1 MIHVFVLI
9 MTIGGAEVA
18 NDDCREAMCFRSID
32 TCNSFAAKTK
42 TTRFT
47 QYLRSNHSILQANT
61 GRPDSRRGENLLM
74 AAEIVAAVQIC
85 ASAYRFMKTAVNE
98 GRELGDMTR
107 AMSKFWDARE
117 EVSVLEQKAT
127 NPSKIEKLFGG
138 KSVESQALEITLQ
151 KKKAEQL
158 EKELKDLFYWTG
170 NANLWHDMIR
180 ERAKIRNLRIAA
192 ARQKAQNRAAMIDIA
207 VIGGILGLL
216 MVTVLAITSVAV
228 E

>member
-1 MIHVFVLI
+1 
-9 MTIGGAEVA
+9 
-18 NDDCREAMCFRSID
+18 
-32 TCNSFAAKTK
+32 
-42 TTRFT
+42 
-47 QYLRSNHSILQANT
+47 
-61 GRPDSRRGENLLM
+61 M

-107 AMSKFWDARE
+107 ALSKFWDARE

-151 KKKAEQL
+151 KKKAQQL

-170 NANLWHDMIR
+170 NANLWHDMLR
-180 ERAKIRNLRIAA
+180 ERTKIRNMRIAEA
-192 ARQKAQNRAAMIDIA
+192 KAKAEARAAMIDIVAIIGTFA
-207 VIGGILGLL
+207 VIF
-216 MVTVLAITSVAV
+216 VTSMLIINVAV
-228 E
+228 K

>member
-1 MIHVFVLI
+1 
-9 MTIGGAEVA
+9 
-18 NDDCREAMCFRSID
+18 
-32 TCNSFAAKTK
+32 
-42 TTRFT
+42 
-47 QYLRSNHSILQANT
+47 
-61 GRPDSRRGENLLM
+61 M

-85 ASAYRFMKTAVNE
+85 ASAYRFMKIAVNE

-107 AMSKFWDARE
+107 ALGKFWDARE

-151 KKKAEQL
+151 KKKAQQL

-170 NANLWHDMIR
+170 NANLWHDMLR
-180 ERAKIRNLRIAA
+180 ERTKIRNRRIAQ
-192 ARQKAQNRAAMIDIA
+192 AREKAQSRAAMIDIVAIIGTFVA
-207 VIGGILGLL
+207 VFVAAMLIIN
-216 MVTVLAITSVAV
+216 VAV

>member
-1 MIHVFVLI
+1 
-9 MTIGGAEVA
+9 
-18 NDDCREAMCFRSID
+18 
-32 TCNSFAAKTK
+32 
-42 TTRFT
+42 
-47 QYLRSNHSILQANT
+47 
-61 GRPDSRRGENLLM
+61 M

-107 AMSKFWDARE
+107 ALSKFWDARE

-170 NANLWHDMIR
+170 NANLWHDMIK
-180 ERAKIRNLRIAA
+180 ERTRIRNMRIAE
-192 ARQKAQNRAAMIDIA
+192 AREKAQSRAAMIDLA
-207 VIGGILGLL
+207 AILGTFVVIYVVA
-216 MVTVLAITSVAV
+216 MAITSVAV
-228 E
+228 A

>member
-1 MIHVFVLI
+1 
-9 MTIGGAEVA
+9 
-18 NDDCREAMCFRSID
+18 
-32 TCNSFAAKTK
+32 
-42 TTRFT
+42 
-47 QYLRSNHSILQANT
+47 
-61 GRPDSRRGENLLM
+61 M

-107 AMSKFWDARE
+107 ALGKFWDARE

-151 KKKAEQL
+151 KKKAQQL

-170 NANLWHDMIR
+170 NANLWHDMLR
-180 ERAKIRNLRIAA
+180 ERTKIRNRRIAQ
-192 ARQKAQNRAAMIDIA
+192 AREKAQSRAAMIDIVA
-207 VIGGILGLL
+207 IIG
-216 MVTVLAITSVAV
+216 TFVAV
-228 E
+228 FVAAMLIINVAVK

>member
-1 MIHVFVLI
+1 
-9 MTIGGAEVA
+9 
-18 NDDCREAMCFRSID
+18 
-32 TCNSFAAKTK
+32 
-42 TTRFT
+42 
-47 QYLRSNHSILQANT
+47 
-61 GRPDSRRGENLLM
+61 M

-107 AMSKFWDARE
+107 ALSKFWDARE

-151 KKKAEQL
+151 KKKAQQL

-170 NANLWHDMIR
+170 NANLWHDMLR
-180 ERAKIRNLRIAA
+180 ERTKIRNMRIAQ
-192 ARQKAQNRAAMIDIA
+192 AREKAQSRAAMIDI
-207 VIGGILGLL
+207 V
-216 MVTVLAITSVAV
+216 AIVGTFSALFVAAMLIINVVV

>member
-1 MIHVFVLI
+1 
-9 MTIGGAEVA
+9 
-18 NDDCREAMCFRSID
+18 
-32 TCNSFAAKTK
+32 
-42 TTRFT
+42 
-47 QYLRSNHSILQANT
+47 
-61 GRPDSRRGENLLM
+61 M

-107 AMSKFWDARE
+107 ALSKFWDARE

-151 KKKAEQL
+151 KKKAQQL

-170 NANLWHDMIR
+170 NANLWHDMLR
-180 ERAKIRNLRIAA
+180 ERTKIRNMRIAEA
-192 ARQKAQNRAAMIDIA
+192 KAKAEARAAMIDIVA
-207 VIGGILGLL
+207 IVGTFSALFVSAMLIINVVIK
-216 MVTVLAITSVAV
+216 
-228 E
+228 

>member
-1 MIHVFVLI
+1 
-9 MTIGGAEVA
+9 
-18 NDDCREAMCFRSID
+18 
-32 TCNSFAAKTK
+32 
-42 TTRFT
+42 
-47 QYLRSNHSILQANT
+47 
-61 GRPDSRRGENLLM
+61 M

-117 EVSVLEQKAT
+117 EVSILEQKAT

-192 ARQKAQNRAAMIDIA
+192 ARQKAQNRATMIDLA
-207 VIGGILGLL
+207 VIFGILGFA
-216 MVTVLAITSVAV
+216 VVVVIAITSVAV

>member
-1 MIHVFVLI
+1 
-9 MTIGGAEVA
+9 
-18 NDDCREAMCFRSID
+18 
-32 TCNSFAAKTK
+32 
-42 TTRFT
+42 
-47 QYLRSNHSILQANT
+47 
-61 GRPDSRRGENLLM
+61 M

-192 ARQKAQNRAAMIDIA
+192 ARQKAQNRATMIDLA
-207 VIGGILGLL
+207 VIFGILGFA
-216 MVTVLAITSVAV
+216 MVVVLAITSVAV

>member
-1 MIHVFVLI
+1 
-9 MTIGGAEVA
+9 
-18 NDDCREAMCFRSID
+18 
-32 TCNSFAAKTK
+32 
-42 TTRFT
+42 
-47 QYLRSNHSILQANT
+47 
-61 GRPDSRRGENLLM
+61 M

-127 NPSKIEKLFGG
+127 NPSKIEKRFGG

-192 ARQKAQNRAAMIDIA
+192 ARQKAQNRATMIDLA
-207 VIGGILGLL
+207 VIFGILGFA
-216 MVTVLAITSVAV
+216 MVVVLAITSVAV

>member
-1 MIHVFVLI
+1 
-9 MTIGGAEVA
+9 
-18 NDDCREAMCFRSID
+18 
-32 TCNSFAAKTK
+32 
-42 TTRFT
+42 
-47 QYLRSNHSILQANT
+47 
-61 GRPDSRRGENLLM
+61 M
-74 AAEIVAAVQIC
+74 AAEIVAAVQVC

-138 KSVESQALEITLQ
+138 KSIESQALEITLQ

-192 ARQKAQNRAAMIDIA
+192 ARQKAQNRATMIDLA
-207 VIGGILGLL
+207 VIFGILGFA
-216 MVTVLAITSVAV
+216 MVVILAITSVAV